1 MKHFLSLLLVAA
13 LMATSCSKSGSNTPD
28 EPTKQEP
35 TVLLTKVINQT
46 QGTQDYGKTIA
57 EFTYDGKQLTK
68 ALFYNYSIPTIIET
82 DNFNYNSQGQL
93 TGANITYSNGNPN
106 VIATVTYN
114 GTYPSNIT
122 FKRDNAV
129 IGDNS
134 LTYQNGRLTRWF
146 NPRDVDMVYTYDNA
160 GHNIKQVANE
170 YVNGTANGK
179 VYTYEYLSFDNKHNL
194 TDALPNW
201 VFFRVGNGEEGLG
214 YIIGVN
220 NPVNITELGTA
231 KTNTYEYNSAGY
243 PTKIS
248 KGGNSPRAYSYE
260 YITVQ

>member
-1 MKHFLSLLLVAA
+1 MKHSLSLLLLAA
-13 LMATSCSKSGSNTPD
+13 LLATSCSKSGSNPE

-35 TVLLTKVINQT
+35 TILLTKVTNQT

-57 EFTYDGKQLTK
+57 EFTYNGKQLTK

-93 TGANITYSNGNPN
+93 TGANITYSNGNPT
-106 VIATVTYN
+106 VTATVTYN
-114 GTYPSNIT
+114 GSYASNVT
-122 FKRDNAV
+122 FKRNNTAFAE
-129 IGDNS
+129 NS
-134 LTYQNGRLTRWF
+134 LTYQNGKLVRWF
-146 NPRDVDMVYTYDNA
+146 NPRDVDMIYTYDNV

-179 VYTYEYLSFDNKHNL
+179 AYTYEYLSFDDKHNL

-214 YIIGVN
+214 YILGAN
-220 NPVNITELGTA
+220 NPVNITELGAA
-231 KTNTYEYNSAGY
+231 KTFTYEYNSADY

-248 KGGNSPRAYSYE
+248 KSGNSPKAYSYE